1 MVKIQVLLDIY
12 FNVTPSVWSAFLG
25 LFLIKNSH

>member
-12 FNVTPSVWSAFLG
+12 FNVTPLSMERIFRAF
-25 LFLIKNSH
+25 FNKK